1 MSININKYNSH
12 EAYAVDG
19 NRPADEN
26 CVSMVNDGVVYSG
39 KNIIKLESQLGQ
51 KEVCLI
57 VKDLV
62 DGIIKYIPVYSF
74 DPNTFDSSRYQLKD
88 YLRYGECMGKQLKT
102 HKANNGTHTWA
113 APNRYKLL
121 CDTTANG
128 GFHWAITI
136 NGSAKSGDVAWETGA
151 TLDSIA
157 AQINAVQNMASV
169 VAGDDF
175 IRISVSSYTN
185 STLTLTDN
193 TGATLVDLSLYVK
206 IAGVQQA
213 EEHRT
218 FMAQS
223 VATMFPSL
231 GYRAANS
238 ANYGVN
244 GLNMTYWCGVSVPK
258 YKSYY
263 RTLASANVWVAEAS
277 GRMNEATFNSC
288 ADGTIGGADGIA
300 LYNKYNGSWDAYMEA
315 GRMKID
321 DTHTNGV
328 EYQGYDDGT
337 DQNAKLVSVTTMT
350 FDGSYVPAFPAAS
363 AASDVAFADDELG
376 GVAHL
381 LNPHEKA
388 LMFEDE
394 TYAAIRRGQGF
405 LSGATLLSNSTSY
418 WNVAECAGNGAWC
431 YYGTYGGLDYG
442 YKRISCT
449 VRPVL
454 A

>member
-1 MSININKYNSH
+1 MININKYNSQ

-19 NRPADEN
+19 NRPTDEN
-26 CVSMVNDGVVYSG
+26 CVSMVDNGVVCEG
-39 KNIIKLESQLGQ
+39 RNIIKTESQLGQ

-62 DGIIKYIPVYSF
+62 DGIIKYIPVDSF
-74 DPNTFDSSRYQLKD
+74 DQNSFDSSRYLLKD
-88 YLRYGECMGKQLKT
+88 YLRYGECMGKQLKI
-102 HKANNGTHTWA
+102 HKANNGTATWA

-169 VAGDDF
+169 IAGDDF
-175 IRISVSSYTN
+175 IRISVSSYSN

-206 IAGVQQA
+206 IGDVAQA
-213 EEHRT
+213 ETHRT

-223 VATMFPSL
+223 VATLFPDL

-238 ANYGVN
+238 ANYGKN
-244 GLNMTYWCGVSVPK
+244 GLNMNYRCGCNLAK
-258 YKSYY
+258 YKAYY
-263 RTLASANVWVAEAS
+263 RTLSSANVWESEAS
-277 GRMNEATFNSC
+277 GRMNEATFNKC
-288 ADGTIGGADGIA
+288 ADGTIGGENGIA

-315 GRMKID
+315 GMMNID
-321 DTHTNGV
+321 DTHTGGV
-328 EYQGYDDGT
+328 EYQGYDNGA
-337 DQNAKLVSVTTMT
+337 DQNAKLCLVTTMT
-350 FDGSYVPAFPAAS
+350 FDGSYVPAYPAATAAS
-363 AASDVAFADDELG
+363 AAAFADDELG

-381 LNPHEKA
+381 PNPHEMA
-388 LMFEDE
+388 LMFEAE
-394 TYAAIRRGQGF
+394 TYAAIRRGQGL
-405 LSGATLLSNSTSY
+405 LSGATLLSNGTSY
-418 WNVAECAGNGAWC
+418 WNVAEYSERNAWC
-431 YYGTYGGLDYG
+431 YVSATGDLNDS
-442 YKRISCT
+442 YKYRSYT

>member
-19 NRPADEN
+19 NRPTDEN
-26 CVSMVNDGVVYSG
+26 CVSMVNDGVVYGG

-62 DGIIKYIPVYSF
+62 DGIIKYIPVDSF

-88 YLRYGECMGKQLKT
+88 YLRYGECMGKQLKI
-102 HKANNGTHTWA
+102 HKTNNGTLTWA

-128 GFHWAITI
+128 GFHWAINI
-136 NGSAKSGDVAWETGA
+136 NGTYKVGDVAWETGA
-151 TLDSIA
+151 TLNSIA

-175 IRISVSSYTN
+175 IRISVFSYSN

-206 IAGVQQA
+206 IGGVQQ
-213 EEHRT
+213 EEKHRT
-218 FMAQS
+218 FMSQS
-223 VATMFPSL
+223 VAALFPDL
-231 GYRAANS
+231 GYREANS
-238 ANYGVN
+238 ANYGKN
-244 GLNMTYWCGVSVPK
+244 GLNMTYWCGCNLAN
-258 YKSYY
+258 YKAYY
-263 RTLASANVWVAEAS
+263 RTLSSANVWAAEAS
-277 GRMNEATFNSC
+277 GRMNEATFNRC
-288 ADGTIGGADGIA
+288 ADGTIGGENGIA

-315 GRMKID
+315 GMMNID
-321 DTHTNGV
+321 DTHVGGV
-328 EYQGYDDGT
+328 EYQGYEDGA

-350 FDGSYVPAFPAAS
+350 FDGSYVPAYHAAS
-363 AASDVAFADDELG
+363 AASAAAFADDELG

-381 LNPHEKA
+381 PNPHEMA
-388 LMFEDE
+388 LMFEAA
-394 TYAAIRRGQGF
+394 TYAAIRRGLGF
-405 LSGATLLSNSTSY
+405 LSGATLLSNSVRY
-418 WNVAECAGNGAWC
+418 WNVAEMSDLHVWSYDGINGRFAGYNKIN
-431 YYGTYGGLDYG
+431 T
-442 YKRISCT
+442 IM